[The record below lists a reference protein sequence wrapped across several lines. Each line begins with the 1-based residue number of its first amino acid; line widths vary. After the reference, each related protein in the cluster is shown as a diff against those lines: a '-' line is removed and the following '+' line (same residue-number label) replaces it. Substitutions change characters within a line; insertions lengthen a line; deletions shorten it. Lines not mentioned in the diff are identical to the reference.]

1 MLSRLRYILL
11 WCALVPALIAGA
23 QINTDQV
30 LRIGRNSLAF
40 DDYVLAIQYFN
51 QVIQVKPYL
60 AKPYFYRGVAK
71 YNLDDFKGAETDASL
86 CIERNPFI
94 VDAYRLRG
102 VSRQNSAKYAE
113 AIGDYDKVLESLP
126 HDKMILFNKAIF
138 YKPNIT
144 TC

>member
-1 MLSRLRYILL
+1 MVQALL
-11 WCALVPALIAGA
+11 AGA

-30 LRIGRNSLAF
+30 MRIGRNSLAF

-71 YNLDDFKGAETDASL
+71 YNLDDFRGAETDASL

-94 VDAYRLRG
+94 VMPIACEACRAKIA
-102 VSRQNSAKYAE
+102 QNMPMLSA
-113 AIGDYDKVLESLP
+113 
-126 HDKMILFNKAIF
+126 
-138 YKPNIT
+138 IT
-144 TC
+144 TRCW